1 MISNRYETETGNII
15 EWCKRSLRQRII
27 MRLGHRHLDGL
38 KQEKM
43 QHDMTVQSAT
53 YEVELNR
60 NQGMS
65 IYSVEM

>member
-1 MISNRYETETGNII
+1 
-15 EWCKRSLRQRII
+15 
-27 MRLGHRHLDGL
+27 MRLDHRHLDGL

-60 NQGMS
+60 NPGMS